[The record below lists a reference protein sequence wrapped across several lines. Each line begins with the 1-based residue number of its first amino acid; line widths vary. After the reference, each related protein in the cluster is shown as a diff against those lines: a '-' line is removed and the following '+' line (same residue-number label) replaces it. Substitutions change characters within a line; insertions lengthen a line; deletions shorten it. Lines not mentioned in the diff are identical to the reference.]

1 MKSYKILNNQV
12 FSVDEF
18 SIVPIRES
26 DKFDIMN
33 WRNDQIYHLRQSK
46 PLKKKDQKKYF
57 ENVISEIFKDEN
69 PDQILFSFL
78 NKDKC
83 VGYGGLVHI
92 NWIDKHA
99 EISFIMKTELENLFF
114 KKYWT
119 IFLELI
125 EKVAFYELSFRKIFI
140 YAFDLR
146 QHLYDVVE
154 KSNYKLEARLIDHYL
169 FNDDFIDV
177 VIYSKINK

>member
-1 MKSYKILNNQV
+1 MKSYKILNNQD
-12 FSVDEF
+12 FSIDEF
-18 SIVPIRES
+18 SIVPIRDS

-46 PLKKKDQKKYF
+46 LRKKKDQKKYF
-57 ENVISEIFKDEN
+57 ENVISKIFIQEK

-99 EISFIMKTELENLFF
+99 EISFIMKTELENMFF

-119 IFLELI
+119 IFLDLI
-125 EKVAFYELSFRKIFI
+125 EKVAFNELSLRKIFI

-146 QHLYDVVE
+146 EHLYKVLE
-154 KSNYKLEARLIDHYL
+154 NSNYRFEARLVDHHL
-169 FNDDFIDV
+169 FNDEFIDV